1 MTNSLQIR
9 YSVGL
14 VNEVDN
20 ILLCKPCLQHS
31 ECIMTY
37 LSIIFAGVVKQ
48 AYKLGF
54 LLLVT
59 LYLSACSQP
68 EPQEKEIIRPVSLYK
83 VKEDRHETR
92 EFSGRAKAVQ
102 EIDLA
107 FRVPGSLLDFPV
119 SVGDSLSAG
128 QVIAAIDPETY
139 ENALALANARVAQ
152 VESELTYQ
160 KREYQRAQD
169 IRSRNKQ
176 LISKEELDRRI
187 RNLKSTQAQVL
198 AAKAELDMAEDKLRY
213 TTLRAPFSG
222 EVSKTYVENYE
233 GIAAAQ
239 AVVRIVDIS
248 RIEMT
253 VDLPEHLISSA
264 YDVGG
269 IEVRFDA
276 FPNTPLPA
284 QIKERSAEA
293 DPITGTYPVTLDIP
307 RMSGRAKGSRLLK
320 NNNGEFLV
328 PVNAVARDAQSQEFI
343 WRYDAQTGSVNKV
356 SVKTNSLRHDGVFV
370 TGTLEQ
376 GDLIVTAGVYQLEA
390 GQRVKPMSVKSMSD
404 KTLLLNPIAQEANL

>member
-1 MTNSLQIR
+1 
-9 YSVGL
+9 
-14 VNEVDN
+14 
-20 ILLCKPCLQHS
+20 
-31 ECIMTY
+31 MTY

-176 LISKEELDRRI
+176 LISKEELDYMDIPSMAVVYEHGITEADARY
-187 RNLKSTQAQVL
+187 L
-198 AAKAELDMAEDKLRY
+198 AINDIKI
-213 TTLRAPFSG
+213 
-222 EVSKTYVENYE
+222 VENE
-233 GIAAAQ
+233 LC
-239 AVVRIVDIS
+239 R
-248 RIEMT
+248 
-253 VDLPEHLISSA
+253 
-264 YDVGG
+264 
-269 IEVRFDA
+269 
-276 FPNTPLPA
+276 
-284 QIKERSAEA
+284 
-293 DPITGTYPVTLDIP
+293 
-307 RMSGRAKGSRLLK
+307 
-320 NNNGEFLV
+320 
-328 PVNAVARDAQSQEFI
+328 
-343 WRYDAQTGSVNKV
+343 
-356 SVKTNSLRHDGVFV
+356 
-370 TGTLEQ
+370 
-376 GDLIVTAGVYQLEA
+376 
-390 GQRVKPMSVKSMSD
+390 
-404 KTLLLNPIAQEANL
+404 